1 MRIPED
7 TIFHGGL
14 PGPTATIGRE
24 NPTREFSESASGQRR
39 VSIEIPSEKLL
50 QLIQQRVLAASDL
63 RCLDHASKAILREL
77 CLSACLKQ
85 SRFTQQD

>member
-7 TIFHGGL
+7 MIFHGGL

-24 NPTREFSESASGQRR
+24 NPTREISESALGQQR
-39 VSIEIPSEKLL
+39 VSVEIQSEKLL

-63 RCLDHASKAILREL
+63 RCLDYASKAVLREL
-77 CLSACLKQ
+77 CLSACLKPP
-85 SRFTQQD
+85 RITQQD

>member
-7 TIFHGGL
+7 MIFHGGL

-24 NPTREFSESASGQRR
+24 NPTREISKSSLGQQR
-39 VSIEIPSEKLL
+39 VSVEIQSEKLL

>member
-24 NPTREFSESASGQRR
+24 NSTREISERASGQRR

-50 QLIQQRVLAASDL
+50 QLIQQRVLSASDL
-63 RCLDHASKAILREL
+63 RCLDYASKAVLREL
-77 CLSACLKQ
+77 CLSACLKTP
-85 SRFTQQD
+85 RITQQD

>member
-7 TIFHGGL
+7 MIFHGGL
-14 PGPTATIGRE
+14 PGATTTIGRE
-24 NPTREFSESASGQRR
+24 NPTREISESSLGQQR
-39 VSIEIPSEKLL
+39 VSVEIQSEKLL

-85 SRFTQQD
+85 SSFPRQD

>member
-1 MRIPED
+1 MRIPEN

-14 PGPTATIGRE
+14 PGATTTIGHE
-24 NPTREFSESASGQRR
+24 NPTREISESSLGQRR
-39 VSIEIPSEKLL
+39 VSVEIQSEKLL

-77 CLSACLKQ
+77 CLSACLKP

>member
-63 RCLDHASKAILREL
+63 RCLDHTSKAILREL

-85 SRFTQQD
+85 SSFPQQD

>member
-7 TIFHGGL
+7 MIFHGGL

-24 NPTREFSESASGQRR
+24 NPTREISESSLGRQR
-39 VSIEIPSEKLL
+39 VSVEIQSEKLL